1 MGSGSSGPY
10 GGGSTGSQPYA
21 PSYHV
26 ESSMK
31 KNDIETG
38 VYKGRYTKNPTAKK
52 LTDMINGNY
61 IGNKTTNESGLPYV
75 IDMNGNIIV
84 GKRSGNGRGPGALP
98 TPHPT
103 LIGGNDPQVQMAGL
117 LKIGGGKILSYDN
130 NSGHYKPN
138 AKSMSVADEAFSKLP
153 PSLFSKKFKRRNK

>member
-1 MGSGSSGPY
+1 
-10 GGGSTGSQPYA
+10 
-21 PSYHV
+21 
-26 ESSMK
+26 
-31 KNDIETG
+31 
-38 VYKGRYTKNPTAKK
+38 
-52 LTDMINGNY
+52 MINGNY

-117 LKIGGGKILSYDN
+117 LKIGGCYIATAIYGSYDVPEVILFRKFRDLYLDKRRWGRRFVEFYYNNSPRIAKRLSDRKTAIKFMRIIFDKILI
-130 NSGHYKPN
+130 KV
-138 AKSMSVADEAFSKLP
+138 AKFLLK
-153 PSLFSKKFKRRNK
+153 

>member
-31 KNDIETG
+31 KHDIETG
-38 VYKGRYTKNPTAKK
+38 VYKGIYTKNPTAKK

-84 GKRSGNGRGPGALP
+84 GKRSGNGRGLGALP

-153 PSLFSKKFKRRNK
+153 ATLFSKNFKRRNK

>member
-1 MGSGSSGPY
+1 
-10 GGGSTGSQPYA
+10 
-21 PSYHV
+21 
-26 ESSMK
+26 
-31 KNDIETG
+31 
-38 VYKGRYTKNPTAKK
+38 
-52 LTDMINGNY
+52 MINGNY

-117 LKIGGGKILSYDN
+117 LKIGGEKYLAMIIIAVTINRMQNQCLSLMKHSQNCHLHYFQKNSKGEISNYAKLKIKNRILI
-130 NSGHYKPN
+130 
-138 AKSMSVADEAFSKLP
+138 
-153 PSLFSKKFKRRNK
+153 